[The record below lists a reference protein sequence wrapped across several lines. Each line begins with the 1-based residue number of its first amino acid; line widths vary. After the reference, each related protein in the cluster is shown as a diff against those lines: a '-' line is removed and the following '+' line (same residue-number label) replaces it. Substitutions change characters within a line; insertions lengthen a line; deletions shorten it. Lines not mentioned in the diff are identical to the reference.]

1 MHHITQV
8 TMPRDAETQQHFGYA
23 YIEFR
28 RPMHAACALFKF
40 NFAKLR
46 NRYADACAA
55 YAGVR

>member
-1 MHHITQV
+1 
-8 TMPRDAETQQHFGYA
+8 MPRDAETQQHFGYA